1 MKMVQRYEAFDGTEF
16 KTMRECVLYEKE
28 AWRAL
33 EYITERIVFLDEDDG
48 EIDMFYS
55 TIQEGLEKIDKAY
68 QDCTYIEVLKTCD
81 DDKPFAFIYNQLGVD
96 LPKEVGRYEYL
107 VSRSVGEWVKV
118 E

>member
-33 EYITERIVFLDEDDG
+33 EYITDRVVFLDENDD

-55 TIQEGLEKIDKAY
+55 TIGEGIEKIENAY

-81 DDKPFAFIYNQLGVD
+81 DTTPFEFIYKHLYIY
-96 LPKEVGRYEYL
+96 LPEEVGRYEYKETPCT
-107 VSRSVGEWVKV
+107 GEWVKV
-118 E
+118 K